1 MKDSA
6 FFYSKEMVDAIHHV
20 TVIKK
25 CFRGE
30 AGVHFHEFFEIE
42 IILGGRGKQM
52 LNGVEYELKRGS
64 VYLLSPADFH
74 SVISEDGLEM
84 FNIMFD
90 ETLITP
96 ALSERLL
103 RKRGSM
109 CVSMEE
115 RFLSRCGALTEMILE
130 EISDADADAGTCVRD
145 LMECLML
152 TLLRHSADGAIA
164 GTPHGF
170 AEVALR
176 YLYTHFR
183 EKPSVEEIAEVCG
196 YTPNYFSRLFHSLTG
211 RSYTDFLNTL
221 RINHAVMLL
230 RSTQMSVTEIAFGC
244 GFASLSNFYR
254 VFREQTGEVPME
266 YRRERDG

>member
-1 MKDSA
+1 MADSA
-6 FFYSKEMVDAIHHV
+6 FFYSKEMVDALHHV
-20 TVIKK
+20 TVLRK
-25 CFRGE
+25 CFIGE
-30 AGVHFHEFFEIE
+30 AVVHFHEFFEIE
-42 IILGGRGKQM
+42 IILGGTGRQM

-74 SVISEDGLEM
+74 SVSTDAEGLEM
-84 FNIMFD
+84 YNIMFD

-96 ALSERLL
+96 SLSERLL

-115 RFLSRCGALTEMILE
+115 RFLSRCSSLAQMIME
-130 EISDADADAGTCVRD
+130 EIADAEADAGTCVRD

-152 TLLRHSADGAIA
+152 TLLRYSRDNAPSS
-164 GTPHGF
+164 TPHGF

-183 EKPSVEEIAEVCG
+183 EKPSVEEISEVCG

-244 GFASLSNFYR
+244 GFSSLSNFYR
-254 VFREQTGEVPME
+254 VFREQTGEVPLE
-266 YRRERDG
+266 YRRG